1 MHLDSGGNNMTKK
14 IEKTGK
20 LNLQPVLF
28 NGIAIAFVLI
38 LLPLSV
44 AFISNASIGEIEYE
58 SALEPGY
65 YSDGA
70 GSWRMNGGNY
80 TGYYQNLDPNEPPG
94 AFDCGYIRPLIET
107 NPLPPS
113 SFTYTFGDCVGDNS
127 GSNGGDFGDN
137 YVLNNATQIQSENFV
152 WMPQIENAGLYP
164 VSDYSNHL
172 GGNSFNNY
180 PIQWGFN
187 SFEDHGGALNF
198 DTQDPINSIM
208 IKGLDSS
215 DTYACDLAFFGN
227 TTISYSI
234 EFIYGGEVKRYSGFE
249 HEYFNGIENIYLGDC
264 SSYFE
269 MPYVFDNFQL
279 LDLKEF
285 ANDDYANLSMIIEIN
300 NIEFED
306 SSGSA
311 LLAPWWGSNNFEL
324 YVDYSTSSE
333 EQIRGIVRPATLV
346 LGLIIGYLAIAS
358 TAYYDPL
365 RNLFKGAIE

>member
-1 MHLDSGGNNMTKK
+1 MQK

-28 NGIAIAFVLI
+28 NGVAIAFVLI

-44 AFISNASIGEIEYE
+44 AFISNASTGEIEYE
-58 SALEPGY
+58 SALEAGY

-80 TGYYQNLDPNEPPG
+80 TPYYQDLDPNEPPG
-94 AFDCGYIRPLIET
+94 AFNCGHIIPGIEV

-113 SFTYTFGDCVGDNS
+113 SFAYTFGRCVGDES
-127 GSNGGDFGDN
+127 GSSSTAIGDN
-137 YVLNNATQIQSENFV
+137 YVYDNATQTTQINSDKFV
-152 WMPQIENAGLYP
+152 FMDQIENAGLYP
-164 VSDYSNHL
+164 VADYSNHL
-172 GGNSFNNY
+172 GGNTFNNY

-187 SFEDHGGALNF
+187 SYANDGGALNF
-198 DTQDPINSIM
+198 DTTDPINSINV
-208 IKGLDSS
+208 IGIDSS
-215 DTYACDLAFFGN
+215 DTYACDSPFFGN
-227 TTISYSI
+227 ATITYSI
-234 EFIYGGEVKRYSGFE
+234 EFIYGNEIKRYTGFT
-249 HEYFNGIENIYLGDC
+249 HEYYNAVPNIFLGDC

-285 ANDDYANLSMIIEIN
+285 ANDDYENLGMILQIDD
-300 NIEFED
+300 IEFED
-306 SSGSA
+306 SSGSTV
-311 LLAPWWGSNNFEL
+311 LAPWWGSDGFEL
-324 YVDYSTSSE
+324 YVDYSTSSAE
-333 EQIRGIVRPATLV
+333 EIRGVVRPATLV

>member
-1 MHLDSGGNNMTKK
+1 MQK

-44 AFISNASIGEIEYE
+44 AFISNAAIGEIEYE
-58 SALEPGY
+58 SALETGY
-65 YSDGA
+65 YADGA

-80 TGYYQNLDPNEPPG
+80 TPYYQMLDPNEPAG
-94 AFDCGYIRPLIET
+94 AFDCGYIIPYPDIYT
-107 NPLPPS
+107 TIQPY
-113 SFTYTFGDCVGDNS
+113 SFAYTFGICEGDNS
-127 GSNGGDFGDN
+127 GIYGSTAIGDN
-137 YVLNNATQIQSENFV
+137 YVYNNASAQTQIDSDAFV
-152 WMPQIENAGLYP
+152 FMDQIENAGLYP
-164 VSDYSNHL
+164 IADFSKHL

-187 SFEDHGGALNF
+187 SFEEHGGALNF
-198 DTQDPINSIM
+198 DTEDPINSIM

-215 DTYACDLAFFGN
+215 DTSPCDSPSWGN
-227 TTISYSI
+227 ATISYSI
-234 EFIYGGEVKRYSGFE
+234 EFIYGNEIKRYTGFE
-249 HEYFNGIENIYLGDC
+249 HEYYNAVENIYLGDC

-269 MPYVFDNFQL
+269 MPYVFDNFQI

-285 ANDDYANLSMIIEIN
+285 ANDDYANLSMILEIN

-306 SSGSA
+306 SSGS
-311 LLAPWWGSNNFEL
+311 LYLGPWWGSDKFEL

-333 EQIRGIVRPATLV
+333 QQITGVVRPATLV

-358 TAYYDPL
+358 TPYYDPL
-365 RNLFKGAIE
+365 RNFFKGAIE